1 MNGSRFTH
9 QFQAEP
15 RRCSRRVATTIER
28 IDLGGASNLM
38 RVLICLTAPQHPSK
52 VLLAEIDGGRGSL
65 IVDSVRSSRTFAKF
79 SVGWFSIRLVQWSR
93 LTLHNSL
100 WKGDLRNSARF
111 LLPSSIRAVTYK
123 IFGSGAVIFPQGHLI
138 DAI

>member
-1 MNGSRFTH
+1 ML
-9 QFQAEP
+9 
-15 RRCSRRVATTIER
+15 
-28 IDLGGASNLM
+28 DLLSQ
-38 RVLICLTAPQHPSK
+38 RTPQHPSK

-111 LLPSSIRAVTYK
+111 LLPSSIRTVSYK
-123 IFGSGAVIFPQGHLI
+123 IFGFGAVFDTQVVRFLL
-138 DAI
+138 